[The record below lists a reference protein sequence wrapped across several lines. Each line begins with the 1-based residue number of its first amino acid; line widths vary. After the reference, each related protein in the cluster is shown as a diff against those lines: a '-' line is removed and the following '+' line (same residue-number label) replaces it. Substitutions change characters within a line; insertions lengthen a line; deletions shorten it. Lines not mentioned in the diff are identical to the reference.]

1 MYVIVIY
8 TYHTHA
14 LWNLNMNTHT
24 CTFTHVQHTPYTH
37 ISSYILT
44 YSHTHISCTQTHTL
58 TQGGGSSQASRGGR
72 ETTKSILENMPEL
85 WDEELYKSEYDLS
98 NFMQSLATSNKN

>member
-8 TYHTHA
+8 TYHTQA
-14 LWNLNMNTHT
+14 LWNLNMNT
-24 CTFTHVQHTPYTH
+24 CTTH
-37 ISSYILT
+37 IIHSHIYTLT
-44 YSHTHISCTQTHTL
+44 FSHTHISCTQTHTL
-58 TQGGGSSQASRGGR
+58 TQGEGSSQASRGGR
-72 ETTKSILENMPEL
+72 ESTKTILENMPEL

>member
-14 LWNLNMNTHT
+14 LWNINMNTRTH
-24 CTFTHVQHTPYTH
+24 TFTHVQHTIH
-37 ISSYILT
+37 SNIYILT
-44 YSHTHISCTQTHTL
+44 YSHTHISCTRTHSL

-72 ETTKSILENMPEL
+72 ENTKSILENMPEL